1 MKRIAFQRIALKRID
16 VSGQGGGGGCMSRP
30 GDEELSMSIEELI
43 QKDLEDDARIKQT
56 LNSITP
62 YLEVTYEEL
71 EKELEELELGSQSG
85 GTKTKKPRRQV
96 RRT

>member
-1 MKRIAFQRIALKRID
+1 MVRAK
-16 VSGQGGGGGCMSRP
+16 
-30 GDEELSMSIEELI
+30 DE
-43 QKDLEDDARIKQT
+43 QT

-62 YLEVTYEEL
+62 YIEVTHEEL